1 MNIVNTDITY
11 QCHLSKV
18 LITNHFP
25 CTNSQIQHPQKETDI
40 WRSLQFPKQKWTV
53 LSLSLSYIIKEFTL
67 VKELDFLKRFLKR
80 KVTVVGLLPLRVI
93 IKPERKLTLGS
104 NSVLTS
110 RCSCL
115 ITLLETVLIANGSH
129 KIIAISLVNRE
140 KEKNYNNDTYNI
152 HKIILTHALLPCSIG
167 QSLNSIFW
175 NKHRC
180 FNTHKLPWIYL
191 WTFWNIHNIFK
202 QGVMKNTEHWSP
214 IWWLIT
220 WIDH

>member
-1 MNIVNTDITY
+1 M
-11 QCHLSKV
+11 
-18 LITNHFP
+18 
-25 CTNSQIQHPQKETDI
+25 
-40 WRSLQFPKQKWTV
+40 
-53 LSLSLSYIIKEFTL
+53 
-67 VKELDFLKRFLKR
+67 KELDFLKRFLKR

-129 KIIAISLVNRE
+129 KIIAISLVHRE

-167 QSLNSIFW
+167 QSLNSIF
-175 NKHRC
+175 
-180 FNTHKLPWIYL
+180 
-191 WTFWNIHNIFK
+191 
-202 QGVMKNTEHWSP
+202 
-214 IWWLIT
+214 
-220 WIDH
+220 